1 MPAVSYRGRVAR
13 AAVIVMAGYVS
24 SKAVGLLRD
33 RVIAQTFGTG
43 AELDA
48 YYAAFNLPDLLFTLI
63 AGGALATAFIPVLA
77 EYLALDEP
85 GHEQAW
91 RLSSN
96 VLTVILFATAA
107 IATVVALFAGPL
119 VSHVIAPGF
128 TPEQAA
134 LSAGLMR
141 VILISTVIFSASGT
155 LMGVLNARQHFFS
168 PAFAP
173 LFYNVGIIVGALVF
187 ARRFP
192 PEQAV
197 YGLAW
202 GVVFGAGLHLL
213 SHAPALRQHQA
224 RLRPFLDLRD
234 PGLRQVLRL
243 MGPRVIALGVVKV
256 NLLVQGNLAS
266 RLDQGS
272 LSALTFAW
280 GLMQLPETIFATAIA
295 TAVFPTLA
303 ELAGRHERDALRRTM
318 LETLR
323 AILALTIPA
332 AVGMIVLGRPLIA
345 LLFQG
350 GAFGSRSTDAVFFA
364 LQFYA
369 LGLIGHSLLEV
380 VARTFY
386 AQKDTKTPLYI
397 AVGAMA
403 LNIGLALLLLG
414 PLRHGGLAL
423 ANSLAVGVEVLA
435 GLWLLRGRLQ
445 GLEARAT
452 LRALAQIVVAAAVMG
467 VVVWGW
473 ATWQVGTNPLIV
485 GAGGALLGAATYGV
499 IGLLLGLEELRLLPA
514 LLLRRRRVSVGVEG

>member
-1 MPAVSYRGRVAR
+1 MTHYRSRVAR
-13 AAVIVMAGYVS
+13 AAVIVMAGYVA
-24 SKAVGLLRD
+24 SKAVALLRD

-43 AELDA
+43 AALDA

-63 AGGALATAFIPVLA
+63 AGGALATALIPVLA
-77 EYLALDEP
+77 EYLTLEER
-85 GHEQAW
+85 GQERAW
-91 RLSSN
+91 QLSSN
-96 VLTVILFATAA
+96 VLTVILLATAA
-107 IATVVALFAGPL
+107 LAAVVALLAGPL
-119 VSHVIAPGF
+119 VAHVIAPGF

-141 VILISTVIFSASGT
+141 IILISTIIFSASGT

-173 LFYNVGIIVGALVF
+173 LFYNLGIIVGALVF
-187 ARRFP
+187 ARRLP
-192 PEQAV
+192 PERAV

-202 GVVFGAGLHLL
+202 GVVLGAGLHLL
-213 SHAPALRQHQA
+213 SHTPALIQHQA
-224 RLRPFLDLRD
+224 RLRPQLDWRD

-243 MGPRVIALGVVKV
+243 MGPRVLALGVIKV

-266 RLDQGS
+266 RLDEGS

-303 ELAGRHERDALRRTM
+303 ELAGRRELETLRRTM
-318 LETLR
+318 METLR

-332 AVGMIVLGRPLIA
+332 AVGLIVLGRSLIA

-350 GAFGSRSTDAVFFA
+350 GAFGNRSTDAVFFA

-369 LGLIGHSLLEV
+369 LGLIAHSLLEV

-397 AVGAMA
+397 AVGAMG
-403 LNIGLALLLLG
+403 LNFVLAVALLDS
-414 PLRHGGLAL
+414 LRHGGLAL
-423 ANSLAVGVEVLA
+423 ANSLAVGAEVLA
-435 GLWLLRGRLQ
+435 GLWLLRGRLR

-452 LRALAQIVVAAAVMG
+452 LRALAQIAVAAAVMG
-467 VVVWGW
+467 VAVWAW
-473 ATWQVGTNPLIV
+473 TVWQSGANVLTVGI
-485 GAGGALLGAATYGV
+485 GGAMIGVATYALVGLALGV
-499 IGLLLGLEELRLLPA
+499 EELRLVPA
-514 LLLRRRRVSVGVEG
+514 LLLRRRRAPVGVEG